1 MWDISFKEALPSAVV
16 EEVAYTQPPR
26 PIDKLILA
34 ANISRVGRTLRTQV
48 ALYLD
53 DAQVELLDKLAKK
66 HGRTKQDLLR
76 EAVNT
81 LLKEYQMFKLPLR
94 KP

>member
-1 MWDISFKEALPSAVV
+1 MPWLLPLNLLC
-16 EEVAYTQPPR
+16 
-26 PIDKLILA
+26 IDKLILA

-53 DAQVELLDKLAKK
+53 DIQVQLLDKLAKK

-81 LLKEYQMFKLPLR
+81 LLKEYQMFKPPER

>member
-1 MWDISFKEALPSAVV
+1 MPWLLLLNLLSL
-16 EEVAYTQPPR
+16 
-26 PIDKLILA
+26 DKLILA
-34 ANISRVGRTLRTQV
+34 ANISYVGRTLRAQV

-53 DAQVELLDKLAKK
+53 DIQIQLLDKLAKK

-81 LLKEYQMFKLPLR
+81 LLKEYQMLKPPDR

>member
-1 MWDISFKEALPSAVV
+1 M
-16 EEVAYTQPPR
+16 
-26 PIDKLILA
+26 
-34 ANISRVGRTLRTQV
+34 GRTLRRQV

-53 DAQVELLDKLAKK
+53 DAQVDQLDKLARKM
-66 HGRTKQDLLR
+66 GRTKQDLLR

-81 LLKEYQMFKLPLR
+81 LLVEYRAFALAQR

>member
-1 MWDISFKEALPSAVV
+1 M
-16 EEVAYTQPPR
+16 
-26 PIDKLILA
+26 
-34 ANISRVGRTLRTQV
+34 GRTLRTQV

-53 DAQVELLDKLAKK
+53 DLQVVLLDKLAIKY
-66 HGRTKQDLLR
+66 GRTKQDLLR

-81 LLKEYQMFKLPLR
+81 LLKEYQMFKLPQR

>member
-1 MWDISFKEALPSAVV
+1 MPWLLPLNLLSV
-16 EEVAYTQPPR
+16 
-26 PIDKLILA
+26 DKLILA
-34 ANISRVGRTLRTQV
+34 ANISLVGRTLRTPV

-53 DAQVELLDKLAKK
+53 DIHVQLLDKLAKK

-81 LLKEYQMFKLPLR
+81 LLKEYRMFKLPER

>member
-1 MWDISFKEALPSAVV
+1 MPEPLFRTSGSTWLLP
-16 EEVAYTQPPR
+16 R
-26 PIDKLILA
+26 NLFRIDKLILA
-34 ANISRVGRTLRTQV
+34 ANISHMGRTLRTQV

-53 DAQVELLDKLAKK
+53 DAQVKLLDKLAKK

-81 LLKEYQMFKLPLR
+81 LLKEYQMFKLPER
-94 KP
+94 KA

>member
-1 MWDISFKEALPSAVV
+1 M
-16 EEVAYTQPPR
+16 
-26 PIDKLILA
+26 
-34 ANISRVGRTLRTQV
+34 GRTLRTQV

-53 DAQVELLDKLAKK
+53 DVQVQLLDKLAKK

-81 LLKEYQMFKLPLR
+81 LLKEYQMFKLPGR
-94 KP
+94 KR